1 MTMSKEMK
9 YEINYETIG
18 SSKQRVLIE
27 TTRITGRFLTEE
39 EFNEIM
45 TVYKKV
51 IDRVCIE
58 TELLSDE

>member
-27 TTRITGRFLTEE
+27 TTRDLGRLITEE

-45 TVYKKV
+45 IIYNQ
-51 IDRVCIE
+51 IH
-58 TELLSDE
+58 